1 MSAIAINYLNFLST
15 SFRIEELTK
24 NSGDFTLGFCCAF
37 SGCWEDYLV
46 FQSMGELLF
55 PVESALGGA
64 VCSNHRLKSMVCLV
78 RVVTC
83 PNIYTSFSGGLASC
97 LHPPKA
103 LHIWCLHPSGS
114 LVQKVGCLKF
124 AHGWAWSSRQP
135 FVATLSYGG

>member
-1 MSAIAINYLNFLST
+1 
-15 SFRIEELTK
+15 
-24 NSGDFTLGFCCAF
+24 
-37 SGCWEDYLV
+37 
-46 FQSMGELLF
+46 MGELLF